1 MIFAVNNVIQRHLE
15 KKLILSVSGGVDSTV
30 LLYILKE
37 LNADVVVVHFNHQQR
52 SESIIEAEYVK
63 TLASTFQYP
72 FEYFELSI
80 TKDFHNEAHQQRRFY
95 LLEMA

>member
-37 LNADVVVVHFNHQQR
+37 LNADIVVVHFNHQQR

-72 FEYFELSI
+72 LNILNYQLQKIF
-80 TKDFHNEAHQQRRFY
+80 TMKRTNKDDFTY
-95 LLEMA
+95 